1 VLSGGQKQMLS
12 IARAIIEPRKL
23 FLIDEPTKGLAPA
36 IIGNMIEAFRELKK
50 TPDTTIL
57 VVEQNFLF
65 AKSLGD
71 AVAVMDNGR
80 VVHSGAMAA
89 LAEDR
94 DLQQRLLGLSL
105 DQHQ

>member
-1 VLSGGQKQMLS
+1 M
-12 IARAIIEPRKL
+12 IA
-23 FLIDEPTKGLAPA
+23 
-36 IIGNMIEAFRELKK
+36 AFRELKT

-80 VVHSGAMAA
+80 VVHAGAMAA

-94 DLQQRLLGLSL
+94 DLQHRLLGLSL

>member
-1 VLSGGQKQMLS
+1 M
-12 IARAIIEPRKL
+12 IA
-23 FLIDEPTKGLAPA
+23 
-36 IIGNMIEAFRELKK
+36 AFREIKSW
-50 TPDTTIL
+50 PDTTIL
-57 VVEQNFLF
+57 VVEQNFMF

-80 VVHSGAMAA
+80 IVHSGAMAA

-94 DLQQRLLGLSL
+94 DLQHRLLGLSL